1 MAPVAEDLYSCCR
14 YFKITLL
21 KCFCILCSENVVS
34 VSIYFDD
41 MMTHQVIQ
49 KKELDEIGLISEC
62 AKPFCASRHKKIECR
77 RKLNAS
83 CVFLD

>member
-1 MAPVAEDLYSCCR
+1 MAPVVEDLYNCCR
-14 YFKITLL
+14 NFKITLL
-21 KCFCILCSENVVS
+21 KCFCILYSENVVS

-62 AKPFCASRHKKIECR
+62 AKPFRASRHKKIVCL
-77 RKLNAS
+77 RKQTA
-83 CVFLD
+83 